1 MDTMTQQSSAQQTSN
16 PAQTPPEAPA
26 VPSTT
31 TVIFTDATVN
41 GTILGRDDISVEG
54 AVVGKIRVEGTVTI
68 ERSGVVRGPIQ
79 ADTVVVAGK
88 GTRNTPARPR
98 LQLQMTGS
106 IKGDV
111 TTCSFTI
118 EDGSFFDGR
127 SHMTKPG
134 EEPQFLYQP

>member
-1 MDTMTQQSSAQQTSN
+1 MTQQSSAQQTSN

-88 GTRNTPARPR
+88 VTGNITARTR

-127 SHMTKPG
+127 RHLTTRG
-134 EEPQFLYQP
+134 VEPLLLYQP

>member
-1 MDTMTQQSSAQQTSN
+1 MDFMIQQTNAQQTPN
-16 PAQTPPEAPA
+16 PAQTPPEMPA
-26 VPSTT
+26 EPSTT
-31 TVIFTDATVN
+31 TVILSGVTVT
-41 GTILGRDDISVEG
+41 GSILGRDDISVEG
-54 AVVGKIRVEGTVTI
+54 AVEGKIQVEGAVTI
-68 ERSGVVRGPIQ
+68 ERSGVVKGPIQ
-79 ADTVVVAGK
+79 ADTVVVAGSVT
-88 GTRNTPARPR
+88 GNIAARTR

-111 TTCSFTI
+111 TTCAFTI